1 MAEASAQHARTSYT
15 VQSLIYWACKRPT
28 QKCVN
33 RWELDK
39 QAANVV
45 HYPTTSV
52 VLFVGSCF
60 DEWKTQDQLCLVRLV
75 LLDHS
80 SLCKTPGPVC
90 QQLMP
95 VQLHHF
101 LIMCGKLLRRTMMWQ
116 EAASTIAVAV
126 VSRSHDY
133 SV

>member
-101 LIMCGKLLRRTMMWQ
+101 FNHVWEVVEKDYD
-116 EAASTIAVAV
+116 VA
-126 VSRSHDY
+126 RSCIDY
-133 SV
+133 SSGCGE